1 MLIRHADP
9 LADAAGCLAV
19 YAPFADGSPAS
30 FEYPAPTLPEFE
42 QRIARITRTHAFLVA
57 EAGDGQI
64 AGFAYAG
71 SHRERPAYRWTTEA
85 SVYLRE
91 DHRGRGLGRAL
102 YEPLFALLEEQGYRT
117 ILAGITIP
125 NPSSVALHRSFGFEE
140 VGVYRRVG
148 WKAGAW
154 RDVLWLELQLG
165 PDTDETEQPR
175 SPGAPV
181 RLAQP
186 IRF

>member
-19 YAPFADGSPAS
+19 YAPFADGTAAS
-30 FEYPAPTLPEFE
+30 FEDPAPILPEFK

-57 EAGDGQI
+57 ESDDGQI

-71 SHRERPAYRWTTEA
+71 THRDRPAYRWTTEA
-85 SVYLRE
+85 SVYLVE
-91 DHRGRGLGRAL
+91 EHRGRGLGRAL
-102 YEPLFALLEEQGYRT
+102 YEPLFALLEEQGYRKV
-117 ILAGITIP
+117 LAGITTP
-125 NPSSVALHRSFGFEE
+125 NPASEALHRSFGFEE
-140 VGVYRRVG
+140 VGVYHRIG

-154 RDVLWLELQLG
+154 RDVIWMELQLG
-165 PDTDETEQPR
+165 PETHETEPPR
-175 SPGAPV
+175 SPGPPV

-186 IRF
+186 ISF